1 MNAKNTG
8 CLYVIFNLLGI
19 TPDGKEEGEEKL
31 PYKKRD
37 DFLSDAELSFYK
49 TLYLSIPD
57 AFTIC
62 PKVSLSDIFFVSTS
76 DRSSWTRYNNK
87 INKKHVDFLL
97 CEKVSMNP
105 VCGIELDDSSHS
117 KQKRVER
124 DRFVDKVFETVGL
137 KLLRFP
143 VKKGYGL
150 PEIREKLNEALKP
163 AGSVREQSD
172 DDDGKTE
179 ALEAP
184 VCKKC
189 GITMVLRQAK
199 RGERKGQKF
208 YGCPNYP
215 RCKEMVNLSES
226 GS

>member
-1 MNAKNTG
+1 MNSKNTG
-8 CLYVIFNLLGI
+8 CLCVLFNLLGM
-19 TPDGKEEGEEKL
+19 TPGGKEEEKL

-37 DFLSDAELSFYK
+37 DFLSNAELSFYK
-49 TLYLSIPD
+49 TLQQAMPET
-57 AFTIC
+57 FTIC
-62 PKVSLSDIFFVSTS
+62 PKVSLSDIFFVSTR

-87 INKKHVDFLL
+87 INRKHVDFLL
-97 CEKVSMNP
+97 CEKVSMKP

-143 VKKGYGL
+143 VKKGYVL
-150 PEIREKLNEALKP
+150 PEVKEKLNEALKD
-163 AGSVREQSD
+163 GSSVRKQSD
-172 DDDGKTE
+172 DDDGEKE
-179 ALEAP
+179 SPEAP

-189 GITMVLRQAK
+189 GITIVLRQAK
-199 RGERKGQKF
+199 RGEHKGQKF

-215 RCKEMVNLSES
+215 RCKEIVNLSAS
-226 GS
+226 SS